1 MTNYFKVY
9 LTSKNGRQCV
19 VAKNKIGVINV
30 LNNANKEGY
39 MSYLIIKRIKLSTD
53 VPIARGT
60 FSKECKVIYVDG
72 LDTDWR
78 VVGANV
84 VNWDKYQDA
93 QKSKKGEDR

>member
-30 LNNANKEGY
+30 LNNAIKEHY
-39 MSYLIIKRIKLSTD
+39 LSYLIIKCIKGNTD
-53 VPIARGT
+53 IPIARGD
-60 FSKECKVIYVDG
+60 FSKECKVVYVDG

-78 VVGANV
+78 IVGANV
-84 VNWDKYQDA
+84 VDWDKY
-93 QKSKKGEDR
+93 KKAKEGEER